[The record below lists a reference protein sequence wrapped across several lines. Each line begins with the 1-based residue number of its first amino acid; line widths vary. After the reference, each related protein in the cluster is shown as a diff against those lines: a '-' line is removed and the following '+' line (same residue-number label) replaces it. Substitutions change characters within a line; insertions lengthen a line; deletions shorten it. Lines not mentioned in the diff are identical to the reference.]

1 MTLRLAI
8 LLAGTLIDRLVG
20 DPDWLWRRTTHPI
33 VLIGRFIDILDR
45 GLNRPDIPEAGR
57 RRNGFLAIGFLVA
70 AALVAG
76 GLISAVSRALG
87 PLGWCVEALIVA
99 IFLAQ
104 KSLIDHVRAV
114 ETALA
119 DGGLVAGRRA
129 VSMIVGRDPDQLDE
143 AGVCR
148 AAIESLAENASDGF
162 VAPFLWYL
170 LLGLPG
176 LLAYK
181 TINTADSM
189 IGHMSERHR
198 AFGFAA
204 ARLDDWVNWPAS
216 RLAALLIAVAHG
228 LSRFDFRAIGLVW
241 KIVRRDAPSHRSPN
255 AGWPE
260 AAVAA
265 AIDVA
270 LGGPRRYGALI
281 VDAPPIHRDG
291 RRAATPQDIG
301 RAIALFDRTSLLV
314 MGLTALL
321 ILLSL
326 P

>member
-8 LLAGTLIDRLVG
+8 LLAGMLIDRLVG
-20 DPDWLWRRTTHPI
+20 DPDWLWRRVTHPI

-45 GLNRPDIPEAGR
+45 GLNRPDFDEASR
-57 RRNGFLAIGFLVA
+57 RRNGFIAIGFLVV

-76 GLISAVSRALG
+76 GVVSVFLRAFG
-87 PLGWCVEALIVA
+87 PLGWCVEAVIVA
-99 IFLAQ
+99 VFLAQ

-114 ETALA
+114 ERALA
-119 DGGLVAGRRA
+119 EGGLVAGRRA
-129 VSMIVGRDPDQLDE
+129 VSMIVGRDPEQLDE

-162 VAPFLWYL
+162 VAPVLWYL

-181 TINTADSM
+181 VINTANSM

-204 ARLDDWVNWPAS
+204 ARLDDWVNLPAS
-216 RLAALLIAVAHG
+216 RLTALLIAVANG
-228 LSRFDFRAIGLVW
+228 LSRFDLRAIGRVLR
-241 KIVRRDAPSHRSPN
+241 IVRRDAPTHRSPN

-260 AAVAA
+260 AAMAA

-270 LGGPRRYGALI
+270 LGGPRRYGDLI

-291 RRAATPQDIG
+291 RRAATPQDID
-301 RAIALFDRTSLLV
+301 RAISLFDRTSLLL

-321 ILLSL
+321 ILLFL